1 MRRKG
6 EERRGAEDRGWG
18 EEKEGEEKEV
28 GAQVTPY
35 WNLDSLPRGS

>member
-28 GAQVTPY
+28 GAQVTLY
-35 WNLDSLPRGS
+35 WNLDSLLRGS